1 MSLLSKFLR
10 FAVLTALVAL
20 AAPSA
25 DAGLR
30 DALGNARD
38 TVKCASTAVFRSL
51 ETIARGFKIGEP
63 GGMSQREYGREANK
77 STKEAMKECLAAS
90 ENIMAR
96 SFGVEKVAAK
106 ARKVAAKARKWAAS
120 AKSAADE
127 VSKWF
132 DGKKMPQEDGRM
144 ALSVG
149 DDEREFYKRETGVL
163 GDEPLPAAKPS
174 PLDEDIQRLFEE
186 KRRLDEQE
194 AAWEAGT
201 ADDPWADNRN
211 STWDDPWSAG
221 APSEP
226 GTHGPDAAG
235 SDRNDWARDEAR
247 SEDVEQPGPG
257 YGAAEDH
264 DSYSK
269 ALEEMERREIA
280 EARRKL
286 ELDAEHRRQAVSYSK
301 AFEEMEGREI
311 AEARRILELDAE
323 HRRQEAERSEMEG
336 REIAEARRKLELDAE
351 HRRQA
356 AERQRRRS
364 KALWERNLKMAKLQ
378 QELNS
383 ALSECSNLQRRD
395 GLCWRNPR
403 GGGTCDQLRQQNIQ
417 REASARNRCRN
428 RAQST
433 YQSSLRFLLL
443 SVP

>member
-38 TVKCASTAVFRSL
+38 TVKCASKTVFRSL

-106 ARKVAAKARKWAAS
+106 ARKFAAS

-174 PLDEDIQRLFEE
+174 PLDEDIQRLLEE

-269 ALEEMERREIA
+269 ALEEME
-280 EARRKL
+280 
-286 ELDAEHRRQAVSYSK
+286 
-301 AFEEMEGREI
+301 
-311 AEARRILELDAE
+311 
-323 HRRQEAERSEMEG
+323 G

-403 GGGTCDQLRQQNIQ
+403 GGGNL
-417 REASARNRCRN
+417 
-428 RAQST
+428 
-433 YQSSLRFLLL
+433 
-443 SVP
+443 

>member
-1 MSLLSKFLR
+1 MNLLPKFLR

-106 ARKVAAKARKWAAS
+106 ARKFAAS

-186 KRRLDEQE
+186 KRQLDQQE

-201 ADDPWADNRN
+201 ADDPGADNRN

-221 APSEP
+221 APS
-226 GTHGPDAAG
+226 
-235 SDRNDWARDEAR
+235 
-247 SEDVEQPGPG
+247 
-257 YGAAEDH
+257 
-264 DSYSK
+264 
-269 ALEEMERREIA
+269 
-280 EARRKL
+280 
-286 ELDAEHRRQAVSYSK
+286 
-301 AFEEMEGREI
+301 
-311 AEARRILELDAE
+311 
-323 HRRQEAERSEMEG
+323 
-336 REIAEARRKLELDAE
+336 
-351 HRRQA
+351 
-356 AERQRRRS
+356 
-364 KALWERNLKMAKLQ
+364 
-378 QELNS
+378 
-383 ALSECSNLQRRD
+383 
-395 GLCWRNPR
+395 
-403 GGGTCDQLRQQNIQ
+403 
-417 REASARNRCRN
+417 
-428 RAQST
+428 
-433 YQSSLRFLLL
+433 
-443 SVP
+443 